1 MTLLPEVAKK
11 IIIKLLNAE
20 DYRSEIFVIINNEFF
35 NYSLNLLKKMKE
47 KKSTSTNENWYRDNF
62 LNHSLQKDEIAIN
75 AGLNM
80 KSISNAYNTTLKE
93 IVIQASND
101 NYETINQLINELTTI
116 ENMNFSLEI
125 NDSETNETILL
136 NTFETMLAINN
147 MAVKR
152 AAISGGAWST
162 AGKRVEKPLMET
174 LCLLYGVDKENYSI
188 TYKGT
193 QAQFDGNFEREIDF
207 FLIKDDNHYK
217 CEVKLMGNGNPES
230 ADAVIAR
237 GSKVF
242 VGDKLSVTN
251 KAQLDTLGVEWVMLR
266 EENGFKRFKTVLENL
281 NIPHTDLN
289 ENYMEN
295 IDTIF
300 EQVFNNN

>member
-251 KAQLDTLGVEWVMLR
+251 KAQLDSLGVEWVMLR

>member
-1 MTLLPEVAKK
+1 MTLLPEVAKR

-20 DYRSEIFVIINNEFF
+20 DYRTEIFAIINNEFF
-35 NYSLNLLKKMKE
+35 NYSLNLLKELKE
-47 KKSTSTNENWYRDNF
+47 KKAISVNENWYRENF
-62 LNHSLQKDEIAIN
+62 LDPTLNKDEIAIN

-80 KSISNAYNTTLKE
+80 KSISNAYNTTKKE
-93 IVIQASND
+93 VVIEASNS
-101 NYETINQLINELTTI
+101 NYETINELINGLTVI
-116 ENMNFSLEI
+116 EDINVTLQI
-125 NDSETNETILL
+125 NDSESNENILL

-174 LCLLYGVDKENYSI
+174 LCLLYGVNQSNYSI
-188 TYKGT
+188 TYRGAE
-193 QAQFDGNFEREIDF
+193 AQFDGNFEREIDF
-207 FLIKDDNHYK
+207 YLIKDDNHFK

-237 GSKVF
+237 GSKIF
-242 VGDKLSVTN
+242 VGDKLSPTN
-251 KAQLDTLGVEWVMLR
+251 KAQLDSLGVEWVMLR

-281 NIPHTDLN
+281 NIPHTDLS
-289 ENYMEN
+289 EDYMSNLDEIFN
-295 IDTIF
+295 I
-300 EQVFNNN
+300 VFGD

>member
-47 KKSTSTNENWYRDNF
+47 KKLTSTNENWYRDNF

-80 KSISNAYNTTLKE
+80 KSISNAYNTTQKE
-93 IVIQASND
+93 IVIKASND

-289 ENYMEN
+289 ENYMKN
-295 IDTIF
+295 IDNIL

>member
-47 KKSTSTNENWYRDNF
+47 KKLTSTNENWYRDNF

-80 KSISNAYNTTLKE
+80 KSISNAYNTTQKE
-93 IVIQASND
+93 IVIKASND

-295 IDTIF
+295 IDNIL